1 MKIKV
6 FYDGNPVN
14 TKVIDQETGEML
26 DGIVSAHVD
35 IDAFEAR
42 ATIIFSDFEAELTN
56 VEVTDEDPEGLYG
69 RGSGSD
75 HSEDIEQTSN
85 QV

>member
-69 RGSGSD
+69 RGSGRD